1 MELKV
6 EVEKMKILF
15 LGNKQKKG
23 NKREERAVYIKN
35 DKGQVFLFSVILL
48 FALMSLFL
56 GLYKLS
62 FYRFQYVQNMKQ
74 RMEFEYENN

>member
-1 MELKV
+1 
-6 EVEKMKILF
+6 MKILF